1 MEEYFSGKHIKS
13 IPDLNN
19 STIDRLHIYNTSIRV
34 LPKLPATLHELTLTA
49 NSDLDPALVFKKI
62 EFDTHGGRMSDFV
75 QDVNAYIDKR
85 RKLVSSMQALSTTK
99 KVGKDLFKQLPGD
112 ISTHIVGMLT
122 HTPPKKHL
130 FEKLHQEFLNLTDRR
145 DTMPVTAGV
154 PERDGDVLFF
164 GNRRTLK
171 AEPPKLYRRKSESV
185 PTYKYADRRLSHGGR
200 SKKVMRR
207 R

>member
-1 MEEYFSGKHIKS
+1 MEEYFSGKQVRF

-19 STIDRLHIYNTSIRV
+19 TTIDRLHIYNTSIRV

-75 QDVNAYIDKR
+75 KEVNEYIDKR
-85 RKLVSSMQALSTTK
+85 RKLVRSMQALATTK
-99 KVGKDLFKQLPGD
+99 KVEKDLFKQLPAD
-112 ISTHIVGMLT
+112 VTTHITSMLT
-122 HTPPKKHL
+122 HSPPKKHM
-130 FEKLHQEFLNLTDRR
+130 FEKLHREFLDLTDRR
-145 DTMPVTAGV
+145 DTMPVTAGL
-154 PERDGDVLFF
+154 PETEGDVLFF
-164 GNRRTLK
+164 GNRRTTK
-171 AEPPKLYRRKSESV
+171 AEAPKLYRRQSEST
-185 PTYKYADRRLSHGGR
+185 PTYKYADRRLSHGG